1 MTGDEASTYDR
12 LTMTTHTRKLRL
24 ILASQSPRRREL
36 LSASGF
42 EFDLSPTQISEIPDE
57 NLNLEGQIRA
67 LARQK
72 AEACL
77 KTGKIARGLGNLIL
91 SADTVV
97 VLDGQ
102 ILGKPADR
110 RENEQYLRRLSGR
123 THSVITAVALLDVD
137 TGRMAVDHETSWIT
151 FRPLSDEEILR
162 YVDSGDGLD
171 KAGGYGIQGMA
182 GEFVSEVRGSYD
194 NIVGLPVAL
203 VEELLK
209 ENNWDVDRRESK

>member
-1 MTGDEASTYDR
+1 M
-12 LTMTTHTRKLRL
+12 
-24 ILASQSPRRREL
+24 
-36 LSASGF
+36 LSAAGY

-77 KTGKIARGLGNLIL
+77 KSGKVAKGQGNLVL
-91 SADTVV
+91 AADTVV

-102 ILGKPADR
+102 ILGKPSNR
-110 RENEQYLRRLSGR
+110 QENVQYLRRLSGR

-137 TGRMAVDHETSWIT
+137 SGRVAVDHETSWIT
-151 FRPLSDEEILR
+151 FRPLSDEEISR
-162 YVDSGDGLD
+162 YVDTGDGLD

-182 GEFVSEVRGSYD
+182 GEFVSEVKGPFD

-203 VEELLK
+203 VEKLLK